1 MKLIR
6 GIINVIRYLLI
17 GSVIG
22 LGIRTVIDMVKA
34 EDTTVDILKEVGINI
49 ILCLV
54 VYGIAEIII
63 WIFGG
68 SNDR

>member
-6 GIINVIRYLLI
+6 GIIDVIRYLLI
-17 GSVIG
+17 GSVFG

-34 EDTTVDILKEVGINI
+34 NATMIDILKEVGINLV
-49 ILCLV
+49 LCLA
-54 VYGIAEIII
+54 VYGVAEILI

-68 SNDR
+68 FKDR

>member
-6 GIINVIRYLLI
+6 GIIDVIRYLLI

-22 LGIRTVIDMVKA
+22 LGVRTVIDMVKA
-34 EDTTVDILKEVGINI
+34 EATTIDILKEVGINI
-49 ILCLV
+49 ILCLAVYV
-54 VYGIAEIII
+54 VAEILI

>member
-6 GIINVIRYLLI
+6 GIIDIIRYLLI

-22 LGIRTVIDMVKA
+22 LGIRTVIDMIKA
-34 EDTTVDILKEVGINI
+34 DAGTGDILMEIGVNL
-49 ILCLV
+49 ILCLA
-54 VYGIAEIII
+54 VYGVAEILI

-68 SNDR
+68 SKDR

>member
-34 EDTTVDILKEVGINI
+34 EATTVDILKEVGINI

>member
-6 GIINVIRYLLI
+6 GIIDVIRYLLI

-22 LGIRTVIDMVKA
+22 LGIRTVIDQIKA
-34 EDTTVDILKEVGINI
+34 EATTIDILKEVGINI

-54 VYGIAEIII
+54 VYGIAEILI

-68 SNDR
+68 SKDR

>member
-6 GIINVIRYLLI
+6 GIIDTIRYLLM
-17 GSVIG
+17 GSIIG

-34 EDTTVDILKEVGINI
+34 EAATVDILKEVGINLV
-49 ILCLV
+49 LCLA
-54 VYGIAEIII
+54 VYGVAEILI

-68 SNDR
+68 FKDR

>member
-6 GIINVIRYLLI
+6 GIIDVIRYLLI

-34 EDTTVDILKEVGINI
+34 EATTIDILKEVGINL

-54 VYGIAEIII
+54 VYGIAEILI